1 MKKIS
6 KILLSIALLSTSIH
20 AADDPY
26 QLKLTVKAHHNNT
39 IRILDDNSV
48 LFSKDAFQF
57 NIQTSSP
64 MYIYVFLIDSNNNI
78 QLLDPPNTSAF
89 VPKDGSILFPSN
101 NTRDWYRLDDS
112 VGEEVIVILSSPE
125 KLKVERIDRMVK
137 LGQWAAFKS
146 SGIGVKQFHIKHLDQ
161 KFVSRGL
168 DTLAITTDEY
178 LETPITLPPRISNN
192 LELKPNKSHLTTK
205 TILSIL
211 NDSTNNKLNKDTV
224 TRGVK
229 EVRIFK
235 NSAPSVVLIVTT
247 MGSGTGALVSKDGL
261 VITNSHVVGDAKK
274 VRVYFMPKK
283 AGKYSQNDSVNGI
296 VVNNNKI
303 VDLALI
309 KLMTTPVGINPL
321 NLAKISSL
329 DIGQDVHAI
338 GHPEGGSDWTYTRG
352 YIGQL
357 LKDYEWEY
365 DDEITH
371 KANLVIQSQTPT
383 TFGNS
388 GGPLLNDSGLIIGV
402 NTFVGDYAGANYS
415 VSVEDLRLFLNEKIK
430 LPPKTSK
437 TSEAKRISKESGYNV
452 LKIKKID
459 YDSDGVMDT
468 VYFLDEDKTG
478 YIETIIVEL
487 GNTGEL
493 IVILDYDEDGHWD
506 EKMMNTN
513 NNPELDFHI
522 YDYNGD
528 GEADAYG
535 YDDDDDGEVDRYEAV
550 K

>member
-39 IRILDDNSV
+39 TRILDDNSV

-64 MYIYVFLIDSNNNI
+64 MYVYAFLIDSNNNI

-112 VGEEVIVILSSPE
+112 VGEEVIVILSSPN
-125 KLKVERIDRMVK
+125 KLKVERIYSLVES
-137 LGQWAAFKS
+137 GQWDVLMS
-146 SGIGVKQFHIKHLDQ
+146 DEISVKQFHIKHLDQ
-161 KFVSRGL
+161 KVISRGL

-261 VITNSHVVGDAKK
+261 VFTNSHVVGDAKK

-329 DIGQDVHAI
+329 DIGQNVHAI
-338 GHPEGGSDWTYTRG
+338 GHPEGGSDWSYTRG

-365 DDEITH
+365 DDGITH
-371 KANLVIQSQTPT
+371 KANLVIQSQTPIT
-383 TFGNS
+383 SGNS

-402 NTFVGDYAGANYS
+402 NTFGGDYTGANYA

-437 TSEAKRISKESGYNV
+437 TSEAKRISKEYGRNV

-459 YDSDGVMDT
+459 YDNDGVMDT
-468 VYFLDEDKTG
+468 VYFLDDDKTG
-478 YIETIIVEL
+478 YIETIVVEL

-493 IVILDYDEDGHWD
+493 IIILDYDEDGHWN

-535 YDDDDDGEVDRYEAV
+535 YDDNDDGEVDRYEEV
-550 K
+550 

>member
-39 IRILDDNSV
+39 TRILDDNSV

-64 MYIYVFLIDSNNNI
+64 MYVYAFLIDSNNNI
-78 QLLDPPNTSAF
+78 QLLEPPNTSAF

-112 VGEEVIVILSSPE
+112 VGEEVIVILSSLN
-125 KLKVERIDRMVK
+125 KLKVERIYSLVES
-137 LGQWAAFKS
+137 GQWDVLMS
-146 SGIGVKQFHIKHLDQ
+146 DEISVKQFHIKHLDQ
-161 KFVSRGL
+161 KVISRGL

-261 VITNSHVVGDAKK
+261 VFTNSHVVGDAKK

-329 DIGQDVHAI
+329 DIGQNVHAI
-338 GHPEGGSDWTYTRG
+338 GHPEGGSDWSYTRG

-365 DDEITH
+365 DDGITH
-371 KANLVIQSQTPT
+371 KANLVIQSQTPIT
-383 TFGNS
+383 SGNS

-402 NTFVGDYAGANYS
+402 NTFGGDYTGANYA

-437 TSEAKRISKESGYNV
+437 TSEAKRISKEYGRNV

-459 YDSDGVMDT
+459 YDNDGVMDT
-468 VYFLDEDKTG
+468 VYFLDDDKTG
-478 YIETIIVEL
+478 YIETIVVEL

-493 IVILDYDEDGHWD
+493 IIILDYDEDGHWN

-535 YDDDDDGEVDRYEAV
+535 YDDNDDGEVDRYEEV
-550 K
+550 